1 MTPPAPRWPVVVF
14 DLDGTL
20 VDSVGLIVAS
30 FQHAFRTVLGAAED
44 EERIRGWIG
53 QPLIRA
59 FREVSADRADEL
71 LATYLA
77 WNLAHTEAL
86 IRRYDG
92 IDRLLGTLVASGVR
106 LGAAT
111 SKLRAPA
118 ELAARLAGLTD
129 HLGVLVAMEDT
140 ERHKPDP
147 EPLLFALE
155 RLGARPQDAVY
166 VGDAVVDV
174 EAARRAGMA
183 AVAVTWGAGTKVALE
198 AAGPDVLA
206 DSVDALLAT
215 LLGVR
220 RAGDD
225 RYGGRGPGA
234 PA

>member
-30 FQHAFRTVLGAAED
+30 YQHAFRTVLGVAEE

-53 QPLIRA
+53 QPLARA
-59 FREVSADRADEL
+59 FREVSAERADEL
-71 LATYLA
+71 LAAYLA

-92 IDRLLGTLVASGVR
+92 VDRLLGTLVASGVR
-106 LGAAT
+106 LAAAT
-111 SKLRAPA
+111 SKMREPA

-129 HLGVLVAMEDT
+129 HLGVLVTMEDT
-140 ERHKPDP
+140 DRHKPDP
-147 EPLLFALE
+147 QPLLLAVE

-183 AVAVTWGAGTKVALE
+183 AVAVTWGAGTRVALE
-198 AAGPDVLA
+198 AAGPDVLT
-206 DSVDALLAT
+206 DSVDALLAA
-215 LLGVR
+215 LLRVR
-220 RAGDD
+220 RVGDEPH
-225 RYGGRGPGA
+225 GGREPAA